1 MTEHPNIE
9 KILHPP
15 EEVKMQKDFY
25 VKLRNTPD
33 TEEKID
39 YIYKT
44 LKRQR
49 RLLFVKIFFRIL
61 LISFVLYVLFY
72 MPPETKGK
80 MLQQF
85 QDILVERISKISQP
99 IVDESLKNMTEQS
112 SQENID
118 VLLENKRIHELMDQY
133 KNASWEEENISN

>member
-49 RLLFVKIFFRIL
+49 RFAFVKIFFRIL
-61 LISFVLYVLFY
+61 LIVLVLYVLFY

-133 KNASWEEENISN
+133 KNTS

>member
-49 RLLFVKIFFRIL
+49 RFAFVKIFFRIL
-61 LISFVLYVLFY
+61 LIVLVLYVLFY

>member
-49 RLLFVKIFFRIL
+49 RFAFVKIFFRIL
-61 LISFVLYVLFY
+61 LIVLVLYVLFY

-133 KNASWEEENISN
+133 KNAS

>member
-39 YIYKT
+39 YIYKI

-49 RLLFVKIFFRIL
+49 RFAFVKIFFRIL
-61 LISFVLYVLFY
+61 LITLVLYVIFY

-85 QDILVERISKISQP
+85 QQILVERISKISQP

-133 KNASWEEENISN
+133 KNTS